1 MDRRLARSRP
11 PTGAGGGSANYK
23 NRRGYFQRRF
33 KGGPMA
39 GATEP
44 RFRSR
49 EAALRFYFR
58 ASELLAPNAKPG
70 MFSKRRP
77 STIGKPSNVVL
88 DFLSLDSCFRGMNEQ
103 QLWLL
108 RELYGPS
115 GFGAKPRPIAEVF
128 EEVRRKF
135 PNDGWT
141 PQKVARLTSETLRM
155 FEEHLKRRGLR

>member
-1 MDRRLARSRP
+1 
-11 PTGAGGGSANYK
+11 
-23 NRRGYFQRRF
+23 
-33 KGGPMA
+33 MA

-70 MFSKRRP
+70 VFSKRRP
-77 STIGKPSNVVL
+77 SSIGKQSNVVL

-108 RELYGPS
+108 REMYGPG
-115 GFGAKPRPIAEVF
+115 GFGAKRRPVAEIF
-128 EEVRRKF
+128 DDGRRKF
-135 PNDGWT
+135 PNDDWT
-141 PQKVARLTSETLRM
+141 RQKMARIVSETLRT
-155 FEEHLKRRGLR
+155 FEENMKRQRLR

>member
-1 MDRRLARSRP
+1 
-11 PTGAGGGSANYK
+11 
-23 NRRGYFQRRF
+23 
-33 KGGPMA
+33 MA

-70 MFSKRRP
+70 VFSKRRP
-77 STIGKPSNVVL
+77 STIGKRSNVVL
-88 DFLSLDSCFRGMNEQ
+88 DFLSLDSCFRGMTEQ

-115 GFGAKPRPIAEVF
+115 GFDVKPRPLAEVL
-128 EEVRRKF
+128 EEFQRKF
-135 PNDGWT
+135 PKDDWT
-141 PQKVARLTSETLRM
+141 PQKVARFTNDTLRM
-155 FEEHLKRRGLR
+155 FEEHLKRQRLR